1 MGEIE
6 VRSSDAAR
14 VASRPASLSTSELV
28 KEVVK
33 EVGQLARTQVEL
45 AATEARADL
54 RAGLGAFEALGVAA
68 FAALLAVNLLLATA
82 VLALARWLPAWAAGL
97 IVSGVVSA
105 VAIVA
110 GFVGWRRRVRE
121 PLKRTRR
128 ALGEDARWARHGTA

>member
-1 MGEIE
+1 MNEH
-6 VRSSDAAR
+6 DAKRA
-14 VASRPASLSTSELV
+14 AELSTTELV
-28 KEVVK
+28 KEVVR

-68 FAALLAVNLLLATA
+68 VAALLSLNLLLATA
-82 VLALARWLPAWAAGL
+82 VLALARVLPGWAAGL
-97 IVSGVVSA
+97 VVSGGVAA

-110 GFVGWRRRVRE
+110 GIIGWRRRVRE

-128 ALGEDARWARHGTA
+128 SLEEDARWAKHPAT